1 MSKFYSISVV
11 NGYAFILY
19 LEKNNNNLSILDN
32 EEIEVSELASFIKE
46 KKNLYIST
54 LQKFEFSQNIQVP
67 VAIAKSRNIKNYLLY
82 KIKESNPDID
92 VLFNFHKLPKQ
103 NDEENI
109 SYNIE
114 VLDEKAYLNT
124 LDFID
129 DFSKIKSSTTS
140 KFALL
145 SLANRCID
153 EDHYICVYT
162 TATTII
168 VLAVEQQ
175 ELIFSRTIVVEPS
188 SMETM
193 QMDITEHITQTIS
206 YINNQFRDIE
216 FKTLALSGSIA
227 LDDIIPQHIVMFNNL
242 NISVLY
248 PNTFIKNI
256 NAEESQE
263 YILSLGT
270 ALVSKSNQFLPKLI
284 LGIRQFNIA
293 SALGLA
299 ASLILV
305 FCMFY
310 FTFNEYEKYSNLS
323 NQNKVLEAKYS
334 KVLSQ
339 TKMLSQ
345 EELEKYVN
353 HISMVDKYL
362 KNTPVNTLAIL
373 KPLIKLSKPSKFE
386 YKDEN
391 GLIYFKVDFEK
402 SFTELIN
409 LYKFEKEFNK
419 RLNDINSS
427 MKINK
432 NVIIDYKKLIY
443 KVQLSTLSK
452 KNKLNSTRARRP

>member
-11 NGYAFILY
+11 NGYVFILY
-19 LEKNNNNLSILDN
+19 LKKNSNNLSILDS
-32 EEIEVSELASFIKE
+32 EEIEVSELASFIKD
-46 KKNLYIST
+46 KKNLTISV
-54 LQKFEFSQNIQVP
+54 LQKFEFSENIKVP
-67 VAIAKSRNIKNYLLY
+67 IAIAKSRNIKNYLLY
-82 KIKESNPDID
+82 KIKESSPNID

-114 VLDEKAYLNT
+114 AVDEKAYLDA
-124 LDFID
+124 LDFVD

-145 SLANRCID
+145 SLANQCIH
-153 EDHYICVYT
+153 EERYICVYT
-162 TATTII
+162 TATRII

-175 ELIFSRTIVVEPS
+175 ELIFSRTIVVELS
-188 SMETM
+188 SRETM
-193 QMDITEHITQTIS
+193 QMDITEHITQTVS

-216 FKTLALSGSIA
+216 FKTLVLSGSIA
-227 LDDIIPQHIVMFNNL
+227 FDDIIPQHIVMFNNL

-256 NAEESQE
+256 NAEESQKH
-263 YILSLGT
+263 ILSLGT

-293 SALGLA
+293 AAVGLVL
-299 ASLILV
+299 SLILV

-310 FTFNEYEKYSNLS
+310 FTFNEYEKYTNLS
-323 NQNKVLEAKYS
+323 SQNEVLKTKYS

-339 TKMLSQ
+339 TKMLPQ
-345 EELEKYVN
+345 KELEKYVN

-373 KPLIKLSKPSKFE
+373 KPLIELSKPSKFE

-391 GLIYFKVDFEK
+391 GLIYFKIDFEK
-402 SFTELIN
+402 SFEELIN

-419 RLNDINSS
+419 RLKDINSS
-427 MKINK
+427 TKINK

-443 KVQLSTLSK
+443 KVQLNTLSK
-452 KNKLNSTRARRP
+452 KNKVNSTRARRP